1 MLSYFFLPQ
10 NLLDKVDII
19 AEYALME
26 PLPIQIPPDYAA
38 VLGCDG
44 SHISHANAGRRQF
57 TMEQSV
63 KLVVAAL
70 TDPRIEGLTFYD
82 LRREL
87 KPYQKYLSAPKKKGK
102 PRARR

>member
-1 MLSYFFLPQ
+1 M
-10 NLLDKVDII
+10 NT
-19 AEYALME
+19 
-26 PLPIQIPPDYAA
+26 PLPIQIPPDYAD

-44 SHISHANAGRRQF
+44 SHISHCNVGRRQF
-57 TMEQSV
+57 TKEQAA

-87 KPYQKYLSAPKKKGK
+87 KPYRKYLSDHPKKKRVIILDIPGK
-102 PRARR
+102 GV

>member
-1 MLSYFFLPQ
+1 MADYGP
-10 NLLDKVDII
+10 
-19 AEYALME
+19 ME

-38 VLGCDG
+38 LLGCDG
-44 SHISHANAGRRQF
+44 SHISHCNVGRRQF
-57 TMEQSV
+57 TKEQAA

-87 KPYQKYLSAPKKKGK
+87 KPYQKYLSMPPKMKGRR
-102 PRARR
+102 RARR

>member
-1 MLSYFFLPQ
+1 M
-10 NLLDKVDII
+10 N
-19 AEYALME
+19 
-26 PLPIQIPPDYAA
+26 PLPIPIPPDYAD
-38 VLGCDG
+38 VLRCDG

-57 TMEQSV
+57 TMEQAV

-87 KPYQKYLSAPKKKGK
+87 KPYQKYLSDPPKKKGRR
-102 PRARR
+102 RAGQ